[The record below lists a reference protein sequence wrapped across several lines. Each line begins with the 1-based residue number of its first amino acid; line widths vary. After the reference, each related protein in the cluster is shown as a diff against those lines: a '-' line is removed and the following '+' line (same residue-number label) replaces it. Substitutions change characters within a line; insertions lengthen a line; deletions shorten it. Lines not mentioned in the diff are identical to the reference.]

1 MVVQWLRLGAFTVE
15 GLGSIPG
22 QASKS
27 LQATGQKKKKALV
40 KDLNIVAFKAIFMY
54 IAFI

>member
-22 QASKS
+22 QASKI
-27 LQATGQKKKKALV
+27 LQATGQKKKALV
-40 KDLNIVAFKAIFMY
+40 KDLNIVAFKAIFRY